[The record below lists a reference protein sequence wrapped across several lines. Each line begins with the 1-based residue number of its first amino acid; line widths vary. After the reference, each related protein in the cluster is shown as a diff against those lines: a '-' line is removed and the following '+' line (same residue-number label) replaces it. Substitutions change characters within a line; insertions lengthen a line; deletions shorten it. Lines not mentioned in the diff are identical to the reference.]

1 MGNGQARSI
10 RIVGPAHRPGAMFP
24 EGLSLAEIRL
34 DLTLESCDEAIGT
47 FPGLEDPKD
56 LDPGPGLTLSD
67 D

>member
-10 RIVGPAHRPGAMFP
+10 RIVGPAHRPGTQLP
-24 EGLSLAEIRL
+24 EGQTLAAIRL
-34 DLTLESCDEAIGT
+34 DLTRESCDEAIGT

-56 LDPGPGLTLSD
+56 LDPRPGLTLSD